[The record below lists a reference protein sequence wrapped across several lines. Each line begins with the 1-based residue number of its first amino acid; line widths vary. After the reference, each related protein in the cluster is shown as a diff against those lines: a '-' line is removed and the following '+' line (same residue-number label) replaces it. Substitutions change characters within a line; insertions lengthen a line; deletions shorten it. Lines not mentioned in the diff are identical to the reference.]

1 MDAATL
7 LGIFYVGV
15 RVLVFVGI
23 IYIAIKEIRREKK
36 Q

>member
-7 LGIFYVGV
+7 LGILYVGV
-15 RVLVFVGI
+15 RVLALVGI
-23 IYIAIKEIRREKK
+23 IYIAVKEIRREKK